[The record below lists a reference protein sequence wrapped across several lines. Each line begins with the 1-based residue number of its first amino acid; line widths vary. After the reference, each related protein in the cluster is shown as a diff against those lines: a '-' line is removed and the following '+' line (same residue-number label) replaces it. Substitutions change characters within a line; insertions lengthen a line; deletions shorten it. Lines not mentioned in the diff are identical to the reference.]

1 MRLKAVCFVVFA
13 GACFNATAPTALAT
27 CPPRPNPA
35 SMVVKPEPDVEQ
47 AGKVLKRAV
56 PTYPDCAEDKR
67 VGGLVDM
74 IFTVQQDGSVGDIQ
88 VVQEVPAGFG
98 FASAGVQ
105 ALSHWEFEPKLV
117 EGKPVAFRSRL
128 RLTWNLR

>member
-1 MRLKAVCFVVFA
+1 MVVA
-13 GACFNATAPTALAT
+13 GACFNSIAPAALAT

-35 SMVVKPEPDVEQ
+35 SLVVKPQPEVGSTE
-47 AGKVLKRAV
+47 GKVLKRV
-56 PTYPDCAEDKR
+56 RPTFPDCAVDKR
-67 VGGLVDM
+67 VAGLVDM
-74 IFTVQQDGSVGDIQ
+74 IFTVQPDGSVDDIQ

-117 EGKPVAFRSRL
+117 EGKPVTFRGRL
-128 RLTWNLR
+128 RLTWDIR